1 MQNTVY
7 DNRLSG
13 KQDTGR
19 AEARPPNPQP
29 KTHKPRTYTRGAS
42 PPEPPRR
49 MGGIQG
55 GQAPLSPVGPGTG
68 DGPLRWK
75 MNPPSPGDREP
86 GTRNREPGTG
96 NQEPGTGNQEPG
108 TREDPLWKRHAILQL
123 LQFPKVIFGQIRT
136 IDKK

>member
-96 NQEPGTGNQEPG
+96 DREPGTGDQGRSALEASCNFAAP
-108 TREDPLWKRHAILQL
+108 
-123 LQFPKVIFGQIRT
+123 T
-136 IDKK
+136 IPQSNIWTNKDNR